1 MFQMDQLSACQ
12 VHYNTHQTMS
22 KLGPSQ
28 ESRNVAFL
36 TILGFTKLS
45 IAHPNDDVLNQILLC
60 QNCEKHCQHSIT

>member
-36 TILGFTKLS
+36 TILGFRKLS
-45 IAHPNDDVLNQILLC
+45 FTQPNDDVLQQILFC
-60 QNCEKHCQHSIT
+60 